1 MRVVHIVAIG
11 GQGVGERLTWG
22 REGTALR
29 AGLCS
34 PPLRPRPR
42 SGQCQLSPGCYTHR
56 RLRRDPQGRCHR
68 PPPRAFLGCSSHP
81 RAPHPAAAA
90 PQGRATR
97 RPPLR
102 TSTPRS
108 TFRPPPPGTLPAP
121 RSPPQTPL
129 TVPLRHR
136 DPLDSPQL
144 PRRKCRKCPSPSPPP
159 IGQLVGRARRLA
171 ERRGHAPRP
180 CQKER
185 GAQDGGGGCEGHR
198 GRLGPQPAGAPRP
211 SVPALGRQ
219 PRRQVSPGSAAGE
232 GRRLL
237 YGALT
242 TCPPLAGSSSSSTT

>member
-42 SGQCQLSPGCYTHR
+42 SGQCQLSSGRYTLR

-81 RAPHPAAAA
+81 RAPHPTAAA

-108 TFRPPPPGTLPAP
+108 TFRSSPPGTPPAP
-121 RSPPQTPL
+121 RSPPDAP
-129 TVPLRHR
+129 HR
-136 DPLDSPQL
+136 
-144 PRRKCRKCPSPSPPP
+144 PSPASRPARLPSAAAPEVPEVPVALPSPHWP
-159 IGQLVGRARRLA
+159 VSW
-171 ERRGHAPRP
+171 
-180 CQKER
+180 
-185 GAQDGGGGCEGHR
+185 
-198 GRLGPQPAGAPRP
+198 AGAPIGRAPGPRP
-211 SVPALGRQ
+211 PAL
-219 PRRQVSPGSAAGE
+219 PAGE
-232 GRRLL
+232 GRARWRRRL
-237 YGALT
+237 
-242 TCPPLAGSSSSSTT
+242 

>member
-1 MRVVHIVAIG
+1 MENG
-11 GQGVGERLTWG
+11 SPGDG
-22 REGTALR
+22 REQRSEPASAAHPCGPGPARGSASCHRAVTPTGGSAETHRADATVRRPAPSWGVPATPERPIPLLLR
-29 AGLCS
+29 HRAA
-34 PPLRPRPR
+34 PPAVPR
-42 SGQCQLSPGCYTHR
+42 SAPA
-56 RLRRDPQGRCHR
+56 
-68 PPPRAFLGCSSHP
+68 PPVPRS
-81 RAPHPAAAA
+81 APHPQERPPRPAA
-90 PQGRATR
+90 P
-97 RPPLR
+97 P
-102 TSTPRS
+102 
-108 TFRPPPPGTLPAP
+108 
-121 RSPPQTPL
+121 TPL

-180 CQKER
+180 CQQER